1 MHKLKTLHQ
10 LPNDWHKVLKKQ
22 CLLPDLSSTFEKI
35 QKDIKQNKKIFPEV
49 NNIYKALELCSYEKT
64 KVVIFGQDPYHKEG
78 QANGLAFGVNP
89 NIKIPPS
96 LRNIYK
102 EINDDIGSCKYNLGN
117 LEGWA
122 SQGVLLLNSS
132 LSVCESK
139 PNSHKN
145 YGWDKL
151 IFSIIKSLN
160 NKKEV
165 IFILWGKDSIKKE
178 NLIDL
183 DVNFVL
189 KAAHPSPLS
198 SYRGFFGC
206 KHFSLTNEI
215 LVSLGKNPITW

>member
-1 MHKLKTLHQ
+1 MHTLKTLHQ

-49 NNIYKALELCSYEKT
+49 HNIYKALELCSYEKT

-102 EINDDIGSCKYNLGN
+102 EIYDDIGSCKYNLGN

-165 IFILWGKDSIKKE
+165 FLSGGRFD
-178 NLIDL
+178 NLIKDL
-183 DVNFVL
+183 GNKKDLNAVG
-189 KAAHPSPLS
+189 AAIN
-198 SYRGFFGC
+198 R
-206 KHFSLTNEI
+206 TVI
-215 LVSLGKNPITW
+215 